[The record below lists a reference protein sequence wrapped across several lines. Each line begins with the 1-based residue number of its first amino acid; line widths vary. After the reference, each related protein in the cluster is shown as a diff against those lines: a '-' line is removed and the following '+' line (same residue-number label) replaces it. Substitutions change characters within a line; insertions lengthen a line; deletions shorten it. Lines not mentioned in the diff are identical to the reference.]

1 MPAKSAQD
9 KSSATK
15 PVKRE
20 VASVQTPRL
29 NLGCGTLIVI
39 FAAVALAGKLVPHTG
54 RAEAGRDK
62 AEFVGEPSPQP
73 TRPAD
78 ASIRKLGPSP
88 APSSPGQAQS
98 DPGVAHRSEPGF
110 EQMLETIASGIQQL
124 ITAAGQASS
133 TVGRP
138 SVSLPKAAR
147 VHSPQTDP
155 EAEAVADP
163 DPDPAPTRQSPK
175 HEHQSVPRPGKP
187 PSAQVLGKERQLSTE
202 TPSSG
207 QLPDQRTA
215 PGGEVLH
222 PEADIPL
229 SAVVFNSPWNHSVE
243 QVEHYLKRHT
253 HDPGSLEII
262 EWGKVQA
269 AQEGFQVRCSFRSK
283 NVLGKVATQSR
294 NFVLSPDGNVVDI
307 RD

>member
-9 KSSATK
+9 KSPATK
-15 PVKRE
+15 PVRRE
-20 VASVQTPRL
+20 AASLEPPRL

-54 RAEAGRDK
+54 RGEASHDK
-62 AEFVGEPSPQP
+62 AESVGEPSPQP

-78 ASIRKLGPSP
+78 KPTRKLGSSP
-88 APSSPGQAQS
+88 ALPPGQAKPERSAAQS
-98 DPGVAHRSEPGF
+98 SEPGF

-124 ITAAGQASS
+124 ITVAGHASS
-133 TVGRP
+133 PVGIP
-138 SVSLPKAAR
+138 SVSLPKSAMAP
-147 VHSPQTDP
+147 SPPPDT
-155 EAEAVADP
+155 EADAVP
-163 DPDPAPTRQSPK
+163 DNAPTGQRPK
-175 HEHQSVPRPGKP
+175 HDHRPGKP
-187 PSAQVLGKERQLSTE
+187 PSAQVVGKARQRLTE
-202 TPSSG
+202 TPSSP
-207 QLPDQRTA
+207 QWPDQPTA
-215 PGGEVLH
+215 PVGDVPH

-229 SAVVFNSPWNHSVE
+229 GAVVFNSPWNQSVE
-243 QVEHYLKRHT
+243 QVERYLKRHT

-262 EWGKVQA
+262 EWGKVQT

-283 NVLGKVATQSR
+283 NVLGNVATQSR